1 MTSQVQT
8 AVRPITKSETTPLPP
23 EKTRAAI
30 SRFIEWLD
38 QYGEVSYD
46 YQSYF
51 SSDLGRTAK
60 ALYYTRPLLGRLAVF
75 PMVFS
80 EAFVPSARRLFWKPL
95 RFPIADA
102 HYAMGFA
109 SLAEAYK
116 DNSHLERAIHFLEV
130 LKATRCKDFRHYS
143 WGYPFNWETRI
154 GTWQEGTPMITSM
167 PYVYEAFRQ
176 VHQLD

>member
-1 MTSQVQT
+1 MTSKGQT

-23 EKTRAAI
+23 EKTQAAI

-38 QYGEVSYD
+38 SYGEVSYD

-80 EAFVPSARRLFWKPL
+80 EAFVPSARRLFWKPQ

-109 SLAEAYK
+109 FLAEIYGTDK
-116 DNSHLERAIHFLEV
+116 YRQRAVHFLAV
-130 LKATRCKDFRHYS
+130 LQETRSQGYEDYG
-143 WGYPFNWETRI
+143 WGYPFNWETRA
-154 GTWQEGTPMITSM
+154 GTIREGTPLI
-167 PYVYEAFRQ
+167 
-176 VHQLD
+176 

>member
-1 MTSQVQT
+1 MTSQAQT
-8 AVRPITKSETTPLPP
+8 SGYAITKSETPPLPR
-23 EKTRAAI
+23 EKTQAAI

-38 QYGEVSYD
+38 NYGEVSYD

-80 EAFVPSARRLFWKPL
+80 EAFVPSARRLFWKPQ

-109 SLAEAYK
+109 CLAQVSKQEQY
-116 DNSHLERAIHFLEV
+116 HRRA
-130 LKATRCKDFRHYS
+130 
-143 WGYPFNWETRI
+143 
-154 GTWQEGTPMITSM
+154 
-167 PYVYEAFRQ
+167 
-176 VHQLD
+176 VH